1 MRLILTWFLRGV
13 AALAALSVLA
23 LTLGYYLLQRSLP
36 EFEGEVVARGL
47 AAEVRVIR
55 DRWAIPHIRAQNAQ
69 DAYFA
74 LGMIHAQDR
83 LWQMEINRR
92 AAQGRL
98 STLLGPRTARLD
110 RLVKTLDL
118 YGHASRSLPFQ
129 TAETQAALE
138 AYAEGVNAWMRHLFD
153 EAKGRGAPEFFFFG
167 DEGLSPWTPA
177 DSLGVLKMMA
187 LRLTGAA
194 RSEIRRAR
202 FLLQLSPERV
212 ADILPETPEGALT
225 ELPRF
230 AELFDAPFPP
240 SQHAEADPLLTA
252 FGPAPLPELA
262 GASNA
267 WAVDGSRSASRRP
280 LLAADPHLWLSA
292 PSLWYLADIQGGD
305 LAVMGGTLP
314 GTPLV
319 LVGRNADVAW
329 GLTTAAAD
337 DQDLYIERLDPEDP
351 DRYRTPDGWA
361 RFESRQIRIEQRG
374 AETIVDTVRRS
385 RNGPVLDDDLF
396 GAEAVT
402 PEGHVA

>member
-177 DSLGVLKMMA
+177 DS
-187 LRLTGAA
+187 
-194 RSEIRRAR
+194 
-202 FLLQLSPERV
+202 
-212 ADILPETPEGALT
+212 
-225 ELPRF
+225 
-230 AELFDAPFPP
+230 
-240 SQHAEADPLLTA
+240 
-252 FGPAPLPELA
+252 
-262 GASNA
+262 
-267 WAVDGSRSASRRP
+267 
-280 LLAADPHLWLSA
+280 
-292 PSLWYLADIQGGD
+292 
-305 LAVMGGTLP
+305 
-314 GTPLV
+314 
-319 LVGRNADVAW
+319 
-329 GLTTAAAD
+329 
-337 DQDLYIERLDPEDP
+337 
-351 DRYRTPDGWA
+351 
-361 RFESRQIRIEQRG
+361 
-374 AETIVDTVRRS
+374 
-385 RNGPVLDDDLF
+385 
-396 GAEAVT
+396 
-402 PEGHVA
+402 